1 MSNQR
6 RKKRGNVGHK
16 STSFESSSKNVCH
29 SGLFAVLCC
38 GFHPVCGLSHAR
50 YRPGVALDWFGIQQT
65 LTHSPG
71 IMPSLGNQLIQS
83 IKDARFLSSSIT
95 PRPTTKQPIPL
106 KFSAANANNVNINVT
121 AQAHG
126 RAVLNTPL

>member
-1 MSNQR
+1 
-6 RKKRGNVGHK
+6 
-16 STSFESSSKNVCH
+16 
-29 SGLFAVLCC
+29 
-38 GFHPVCGLSHAR
+38 
-50 YRPGVALDWFGIQQT
+50 
-65 LTHSPG
+65 
-71 IMPSLGNQLIQS
+71 MPSLGNQLIQS